1 MRNFTLLAAAFLAV
15 SNLGAYDFIGNA
27 IRWPD
32 GDVVMVLQL
41 DDTRAPEQLS
51 DGSASWNAVAR
62 RALAMWNTALPSIQ
76 FTSATAPG
84 HADGNEHNEAFF
96 SDNVYGHRFGANVLA
111 ITTTWHIGDE
121 RVEGDTIFNAGLP
134 WNSYRGDLRGDTI
147 DLQRVAVHEFGHT
160 VGLDH
165 PDQAKQVHPAIMNSL
180 VSDLDWLAEDDIAGA
195 QALYASE
202 ARFDVGVTVD
212 PPDAGIVLMKPT
224 APDGLASFG
233 ALASL
238 TPKPNKGFRFNYWDA
253 PDPNSSRV
261 LKLRVY
267 ESQNVIAHF
276 TSNSA
281 PRIVTPPKSRFASR
295 HDTVVFRVRALGAPK
310 AIGTA
315 KAPFQWQFEGSD
327 IPGATQPSL
336 TLEDVDHANSG
347 LYSVIVR
354 SAKGETQ
361 SKPARLVV
369 DGY

>member
-1 MRNFTLLAAAFLAV
+1 MRNFILLAAAFVPVL
-15 SNLGAYDFIGNA
+15 NLRAYDFIGNA

-32 GDVVMVLQL
+32 GEVVMVLQL

-76 FTSATAPG
+76 FTPATAPG
-84 HADGNEHNEAFF
+84 RADGNERNEAFF

-121 RVEGDTIFNAGLP
+121 RVEGDTIFNAALP
-134 WNSYRGDLRGDTI
+134 WDSYRGDLRSDTI

-195 QALYASE
+195 QALYGTE
-202 ARFDVGVTVD
+202 ARFDVDATVD
-212 PPDAGIVLMKPT
+212 PPDAGIVLMKP
-224 APDGLASFG
+224 ASPDGLASFG
-233 ALASL
+233 ALSTL

-253 PDPNSSRV
+253 PDPNNGRV
-261 LKLRVY
+261 LKLRVF
-267 ESQNVIAHF
+267 ENQSVTAHF
-276 TSNSA
+276 TASTA
-281 PRIVTPPKSRFASR
+281 PRIVAAPKSRFASR
-295 HDTVVFRVRALGAPK
+295 HDIVVFRVRVANAPH
-310 AIGTA
+310 AT
-315 KAPFQWQFEGSD
+315 FQWQFEGSD
-327 IPGATQPSL
+327 IPDATQPSL
-336 TLEDVDHANSG
+336 TLQDVDHAQSG